1 MELYHLLENV
11 NGRELQAG
19 RKQGCV
25 TEEAVKGYRTAFS
38 LVRSH
43 LKQGSGGLEEVLT
56 VIDQS

>member
-1 MELYHLLENV
+1 MLENV